1 MSAIDTEP
9 FPRGA
14 LIAASTL
21 IAFSLVAATVARVTR
36 LSAPPSPIAATD
48 APVRSI
54 SLHFFDEANGSVSV
68 HESRTDKVVATLQPG
83 TNGFIRSV
91 MRGLAHDRKRRGIG
105 AEQPFL
111 ISQGSNG
118 HVTLE
123 DPATA
128 RRIDLEAF
136 GQTNR
141 DAFASLLPG
150 SGASTPS

>member
-14 LIAASTL
+14 LIAASAL
-21 IAFSLVAATVARVTR
+21 IGFSLVATTVARVTR
-36 LSAPPSPIAATD
+36 LSAPPGSVAAAET
-48 APVRSI
+48 PVRSI
-54 SLHFFDEANGSVSV
+54 AIRFFDEANGSVSV
-68 HESRTDKVVATLQPG
+68 RESGADKVVATLQPG

-105 AEQPFL
+105 AQTPFL
-111 ISQGSNG
+111 ISQSRDG

-141 DAFASLLPG
+141 DAFAALLPG